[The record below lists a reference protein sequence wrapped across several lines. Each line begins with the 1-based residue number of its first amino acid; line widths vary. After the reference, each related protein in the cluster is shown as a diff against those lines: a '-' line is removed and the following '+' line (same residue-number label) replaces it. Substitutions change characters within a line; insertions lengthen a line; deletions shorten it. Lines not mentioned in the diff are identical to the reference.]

1 VALLADNIV
10 DNRTVIDDAE
20 AMGTVWVDI
29 AGAALTLEDEIFLEG
44 SGSAPGYVTTSR
56 DGIFYRWAAD
66 QDLSDTH
73 IYMWINCGVVGILET
88 KAAQGFTFR
97 ARGPTISNYLE
108 WDYAG
113 SDDWPPTYFG
123 GWFQVVIDLESTPTR
138 TNGTPPLTSAIREVG
153 VTFLSASIMPRM
165 ANNIWADI
173 CYSLADGV
181 PGIIVEGQN
190 GGSTPWTWADF
201 PIELGSTSGA
211 AVLGPAG
218 TTVLNT
224 SVEFF
229 ADDAADHVFTSLNET
244 VLFDNLEFAGAD
256 LYSITVLGAATG
268 TADWEMGEK
277 TGTGA
282 TATGAQG
289 GSIIADATGVRWSF
303 DADIANID
311 SNNFYGTTLQHG
323 SDFQL
328 DASSNEIISTL
339 FIDSTTVDG
348 SGASALLGN
357 SYIDPN
363 TAANNS
369 ALIWNVNTNPN
380 GIIDG
385 STFQKG
391 TNAHHAI
398 EFGTAIADAA
408 NFTLTSCDFG
418 TDFATFVEGGTT
430 VGDETFHFLDT
441 TGSITLNLVSCTGNF
456 SYRTE
461 GVSVTIVADPVTTLV
476 IVKDNNAAPL
486 LGARVILEASSA
498 AGDLP
503 YLETPTSIT
512 RSGTTATV
520 DHTGHGI
527 PDGKKVVIR
536 GATDTLYNGV
546 FVISVTDVDT
556 YTYIMN
562 GTPAASPA
570 TGTLTASGVMLEG
583 LTDSSGEITDSRTI
597 TLSQPVIGRVSK
609 GTNSPYFKDS
619 PLSGTVD
626 NTLGLGLST
635 QLILDE

>member
-1 VALLADNIV
+1 MADDIV
-10 DNRTVIDDAE
+10 EGKTLIDDAE
-20 AMGTVWVDI
+20 AIGTVWVDI
-29 AGAALTLEDEIFLEG
+29 GGTAAAQEDEIFLEG
-44 SGSAPGYVTTSR
+44 SFSVGGYVTTTR
-56 DGIFYRWAAD
+56 DGIFYRYATD
-66 QDLSDTH
+66 QDLSNTT
-73 IYMWINCGVVGILET
+73 IYMWFNCGVVGILET
-88 KAAQGFTFR
+88 KAVQGFTFR
-97 ARGPTISNYLE
+97 ARGPTITNYLE

-113 SDDWPPTYFG
+113 SDDWPVTYYG

-153 VTFLSASIMPRM
+153 CTFLSAAIMPRM
-165 ANNIWADI
+165 ANNVWADI
-173 CYSLADGV
+173 CYSLPDGS
-181 PGIIVEGQN
+181 PGVIIEGQN
-190 GGSTPWTWADF
+190 GGSTPWTWADLVT
-201 PIELGSTSGA
+201 ELPQYSGSAIAGS
-211 AVLGPAG
+211 AG
-218 TTVLNT
+218 TTVLNVP
-224 SVEFF
+224 VEFF

-244 VLFDNLEFAGAD
+244 VLWDNLEFAGPD
-256 LYSITVLGAATG
+256 LYNITVLGAATG
-268 TADWEMGEK
+268 TADWKMGEK

-289 GSIIADATGVRWSF
+289 GAIIADSTGVRWNL

-311 SNNFYGTTLQHG
+311 SFNLYGSSLQHG
-323 SDFQL
+323 DDLQL
-328 DASSNEIISTL
+328 DAASTEVISTL
-339 FIDSTTVDG
+339 FIDATTVDG
-348 SGASALLGN
+348 SGAGALLGN

-391 TNAHHAI
+391 AAAHHAI

-408 NFTLTSCDFG
+408 DFTLTKCNFG
-418 TDFATFVEGGTT
+418 TDFSASENTSPTAEAGNETFV
-430 VGDETFHFLDT
+430 FRDT
-441 TGSITLNLVSCTGNF
+441 TGSITLNLVQCTGNF
-456 SYRTE
+456 GFYSA
-461 GVSVTIVADPVTTLV
+461 GVAVTIVADPITTLV
-476 IVKDNNAAPL
+476 TITDNNTAPL

-503 YLETPTSIT
+503 YLETPVSIT
-512 RSGTTATV
+512 RSGTTATA

-556 YTYIMN
+556 YDYTMN

-570 TGTLTASGVMLEG
+570 TGTITASGVILEG
-583 LTDSSGEITDSRTI
+583 ITDSSGQISDSRTI
-597 TLSQPVIGRVSK
+597 TLAQPVTGRVSK
-609 GTNSPYFKDS
+609 GTATPIFKDS
-619 PLSGTVD
+619 PLNGEVSATDGVTF
-626 NTLGLGLST
+626 ST